1 MQLRQPLD
9 ISLNTVSTAP
19 NSATATSALT
29 KDYKCNIRIEFPKT
43 EDKKKLILANIE
55 SAVKRVTESVFDLNF
70 LRAKVL
76 DEYDDE
82 VLFMNFDQLSAED
95 LLLLP
100 WSRVKFEAIN
110 LTRGSTILD
119 FRLTFAKPPKNY
131 EVGNVYRLME
141 LFILSAIE
149 NIQCITSV
157 EVKWKSEIKFS
168 IEKKIL
174 KKFTS
179 IKILDFK
186 NIDIHI

>member
-1 MQLRQPLD
+1 MKKD

-19 NSATATSALT
+19 NSATATSDLT
-29 KDYKCNIRIEFPKT
+29 KDYKCNICIEFPKT
-43 EDKKKLILANIE
+43 EDEKKLILAKIE
-55 SAVKRVTESVFDLNF
+55 SAVKRVTGSVFDLDF

-119 FRLTFAKPPKNY
+119 FRLTFEEPPKNY
-131 EVGNVYRLME
+131 EGVNVYRLME

-174 KKFTS
+174 KKLTS